1 VAIAATLAIL
11 VTCGSSAG
19 YRAGADGYPK
29 ANLTG
34 LSAGVIPRRQTVR
47 IGGAL
52 FLIAVGAI
60 LKWAVRNDHLSGI
73 NTHVVGLILLIIGI
87 VALLFELG
95 LVMSRRRRTTVV
107 EHRPGV
113 TYLDPYDPVD
123 RY

>member
-1 VAIAATLAIL
+1 
-11 VTCGSSAG
+11 
-19 YRAGADGYPK
+19 
-29 ANLTG
+29 
-34 LSAGVIPRRQTVR
+34 VR

-95 LVMSRRRRTTVV
+95 LMMSRRRRTTVV